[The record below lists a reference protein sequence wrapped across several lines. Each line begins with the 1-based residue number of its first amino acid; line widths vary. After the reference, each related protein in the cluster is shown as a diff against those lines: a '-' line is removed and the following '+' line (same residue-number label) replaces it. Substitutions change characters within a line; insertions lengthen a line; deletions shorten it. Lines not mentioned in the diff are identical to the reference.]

1 MVRTLLI
8 LLEQTICLNMSITL
22 MPSSKGARDIVFP
35 RKDFLSKYL
44 TIKDEKKK
52 KTSRNIWKSLVK
64 QYRYRFGMQLIIINA
79 IPDLVQIIEW

>member
-52 KTSRNIWKSLVK
+52 NLKKHLKILSKTV
-64 QYRYRFGMQLIIINA
+64 
-79 IPDLVQIIEW
+79 